1 MLSIYKAS
9 AGSGKTFRLAREY
22 IKMILGVKNHE
33 TGEYALNR
41 TLTDRH
47 RHILAVTFTNKATD
61 EMKRRIVHEL
71 AVLAG
76 LEYGW
81 TARSGYADTLIKELH
96 CSEDELTEAAG
107 RALRQLLF
115 DFNYFQ
121 VSTIDS
127 FFQQIL
133 RTFAREVD
141 IAGNYDVDL
150 DNAHAI
156 GQGVKDM
163 FDSLSADSHSAHTR
177 HIVEWITRYLL
188 DMLAQGSKV
197 QLFNRN
203 SDMYTRTLKFIRS
216 ISNDE
221 FTMHYDTM
229 MEYLS
234 EPARLN
240 GFAHGIYSLEQTYR
254 RNMKEAC
261 CRALDLINA
270 RGYAGDG
277 GSLYVKKD
285 LMKLLR
291 AGAAG
296 GNIPSGRIVGNVVE
310 DVTCAYVAALKKKL
324 SASPDTDL
332 DDVIAVA
339 CVSMQSAGA
348 ATAMLKRVRDSLF
361 VLGLLERVY
370 HYVDRYRS
378 ENNTILLSDTN
389 ALLREIIA
397 DDDAPFVYER
407 VGVWIEH
414 YLIDEFQDTSR
425 MQWDNLRP
433 LLNEGLSTDH
443 DSLIIGDEK
452 QCIYRF
458 RYSDP
463 TLLQSEVQQEVSGD
477 SRVEGTSPGENTN
490 WRSSA
495 RVVDFNNK
503 LFRRLSSLNGFDD
516 IYANVGQQLPANIDP
531 DRGFVSVNVLSKA
544 PAAQTRGCSLD
555 MMYTH
560 IRRELSMGYKP
571 SDIAVLVRFNSEAT
585 QVIEYLMH
593 RMASDDGMKG
603 VRIMSDDA
611 LCMDSAPAVRL
622 IISVMRFLAMPL
634 ESPSGQSARKK
645 RMREISRLINR
656 YEHLLSKRMHSE
668 EALKEA
674 IEADVCDIS
683 ADESVGSMACFNLPS
698 LVERIIRR
706 YISPSVASEQS
717 MYIAA
722 FVDLITDFCSQGASD
737 LHSFLRWW
745 NETGHR
751 SKVASPF
758 DDNALRVMSVHKSKG
773 LEFKCVHLP
782 MVNWKMVEFKGSE
795 WFRLDGFAGLD
806 PDVVPPM
813 IPLEPGSYMSGTVF
827 EEQYERRCR
836 EQKLDEMNILYV
848 AMTRAIDEL
857 VVIMTE
863 PVADNAGA
871 SPVNNLLGRAV
882 PEMEADDVS
891 DAMVG
896 GSAAGLDTD
905 AEQTMRVT
913 TYSFGVPS
921 SPRASAKKT
930 AKALDPLEVT
940 EMQPYYTSDRDDLWK
955 TLDIERYLDYG
966 VARER
971 GTVLHDVL
979 AHVSTADSL
988 SRAVKRSVYRRIL
1001 PERESEAVERY
1012 LASQLERDEVRPWFD
1027 GYRRVLCERS
1037 IYLCDGDE
1045 GSVCRPDRVVWTA
1058 QGTVDVIDYK
1068 FGSEHPHRYAA
1079 QVRGYM
1085 KALAAMGH
1093 ENVRGFVYYVD
1104 SGDIVRVDF

>member
-22 IKMILGVKNHE
+22 IKMLLGVKNHE

-81 TARSGYADTLIKELH
+81 SGRSGYAATLTKELH
-96 CSEDELTEAAG
+96 CTEAELTEAAG

-115 DFNYFQ
+115 DFNFFQ

-150 DNAHAI
+150 DNMHAI

-163 FDSLSADSHSAHTR
+163 FESLSVDSHSAHTHR
-177 HIVEWITRYLL
+177 IVEWITRYLL
-188 DMLAQGSKV
+188 DMLARGGKV

-203 SDMYTRTLKFIRS
+203 SDLYTRTLKFIKA

-221 FTMHYDTM
+221 FTIHYDAM
-229 MEYLS
+229 MDYLS
-234 EPARLN
+234 DPSRLN
-240 GFAHGIYSLEQTYR
+240 EFARGVYALEQTQR
-254 RNMKEAC
+254 RDMEAAC
-261 CRALDLINA
+261 RRALDMIDA
-270 RGYAGDG
+270 RGYGGDG
-277 GSLYVKKD
+277 GALYVKKD

-291 AGAAG
+291 AAVAG
-296 GNIPSGRIVGNVVE
+296 GDIPSGRVLENVAG

-324 SASPDTDL
+324 GSSPEPDL
-332 DDVIAVA
+332 DEAITAA
-339 CVSMQSAGA
+339 CASIQSAGA
-348 ATAMLKRVRDSLF
+348 VTAMLKRVRDSLF

-407 VGVWIEH
+407 VGVWIDH

-463 TLLQSEVQQEVSGD
+463 TLLQSEVQREVSGD
-477 SRVEGTSPGENTN
+477 SRVEGNSPGENTN

-495 RVVDFNNK
+495 RVVNFNNK
-503 LFRRLSSLNGFDD
+503 LFGLLSSQSGFDD
-516 IYANVGQQLPANIDP
+516 IYANVGQQLPDRIDP
-531 DRGFVSVNVLSKA
+531 DRGFVSVNVLPKDTASR
-544 PAAQTRGCSLD
+544 TRSYGMDL
-555 MMYTH
+555 MYSH

-593 RMASDDGMKG
+593 RMASDEDMKG

-611 LCMDSAPAVRL
+611 LCMDAAPAVRL

-634 ESPSGQSARKK
+634 ESPSTQNARAK
-645 RMREISRLINR
+645 RMREIGRLINR
-656 YEHLLSKRMHSE
+656 YEHLLSKQMHSE

-674 IEADVCDIS
+674 IEADVYDIS

-751 SKVASPF
+751 SKVASPL
-758 DDNALRVMSVHKSKG
+758 DDNALRVMSIHKSKG
-773 LEFKCVHLP
+773 LEFKCVHMP
-782 MVNWKMVEFKGSE
+782 MTNWKMVEFKGSE

-806 PDVVPPM
+806 PAVVPPM
-813 IPLEPGSYMSGTVF
+813 IPLEPGSYMCGTVF
-827 EEQYERRCR
+827 EGQYERRCR
-836 EQKLDEMNILYV
+836 EQRLDEMNILYV

-857 VVIMTE
+857 VVTMTE

-871 SPVNNLLGRAV
+871 SPVNNLLSRAV
-882 PEMEADDVS
+882 PEMGADDVS
-891 DAMVG
+891 KIMLGGIAAAPDA
-896 GSAAGLDTD
+896 D
-905 AEQTMRVT
+905 AEQTVEVT
-913 TYSFGVPS
+913 SYSFGVPS
-921 SPRASAKKT
+921 EPRESAKKPI
-930 AKALDPLEVT
+930 KALDPLEVT
-940 EMQPYYTSDRDDLWK
+940 EMMPYYTSDRDDLWK

-988 SRAVKRSVYRRIL
+988 SRAVRRSVYRRIL
-1001 PERESEAVERY
+1001 PESESDAVERY
-1012 LASQLERDEVRPWFD
+1012 LASQLERDEVKPWFD
-1027 GYRRVLCERS
+1027 GYRRVLCERP
-1037 IYLCDGDE
+1037 IYLCE
-1045 GSVCRPDRVVWTA
+1045 GADSSVCRPDRVVWTA

-1068 FGSEHPHRYAA
+1068 FGSEHPRKYAA

-1085 KALAAMGH
+1085 KALAGMGH

-1104 SGDIVRVDF
+1104 SGEIVRVDM